1 VTKGEIVALLPNVTT
16 QEEAAQLAKAVAA
29 LDVCTPGERE
39 WLEASLSSES
49 LRKVVVELPGSAL
62 AQARDKA
69 IAERTPPD
77 PVETFIAR
85 ARAAW
90 KLKRIECQEQLGYA
104 LVDLDAAR
112 GRKP

>member
-1 VTKGEIVALLPNVTT
+1 MTKGEIVGRLLNMTAHGT
-16 QEEAAQLAKAVAA
+16 QDLADAVFA
-29 LDVCTPGERE
+29 LDVCTSAERE
-39 WLEASLSSES
+39 LVEAYADPSET
-49 LRKVVVELPGSAL
+49 VEAFTRRTKAL
-62 AQARDKA
+62 DAL

-77 PVETFIAR
+77 PVEVFIAR

-112 GRKP
+112 GKP